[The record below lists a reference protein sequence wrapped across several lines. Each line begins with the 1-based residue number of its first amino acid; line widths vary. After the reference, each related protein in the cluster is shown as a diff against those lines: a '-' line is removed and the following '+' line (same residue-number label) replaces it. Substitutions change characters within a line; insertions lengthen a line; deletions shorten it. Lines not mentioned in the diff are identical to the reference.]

1 MSLNGN
7 GGQAM
12 KNPLNKRLPRELTK
26 DATKYAAIFILMV
39 LLISICSGM
48 RVSNESLKK
57 AYYDSFEKYTLEDG
71 HITLDKPMPAELR
84 SNFEEKAE
92 MRLFDN
98 LYFDE
103 TSENGAVIRVYREN
117 DGINLPCL
125 LSGELPTNENEIAVD
140 RVFAKNN
147 DISVGDSI
155 TLNKKKLTITGF
167 IALPN
172 YSTLFESNTD
182 SMFDSVNFSVAVMTD
197 SGFDS
202 IESKNI
208 EYNYAWLYNMQPS
221 DDIEA
226 AERSDKFLDIVKDE
240 LTDYDEAIVKAQVDE
255 LTDKLEKAGEEY
267 GEIYKKNFEDKITEI
282 TDNAEKGAE
291 EYAEI
296 YQKSIEAKLTEVS
309 ENIQTGTA
317 EYAALMMTTGEKPE
331 KSALSVDVDDYTFA
345 LIESAAN
352 AALSGTAPEMPSQ
365 EELVAHY
372 LEGVEKPS
380 KSDISVDVDDF
391 TFGIIEKSVDAAIRG
406 EEYTA
411 PSEEEFKDAYL
422 SSVRK
427 PEKSEL
433 SVELDD
439 FLFGIVED
447 AADAEINGT
456 EFEMP
461 EDEAFEDEIDKTDIV
476 AVNNYIPRYLNQAVT
491 FSIEDIG
498 GDEAGTLVMCYM
510 MIALIAFIFAVT
522 ISNTITSEAGVIGT
536 LRASGYTKGEL
547 IRHYMVL
554 PVIVT
559 LAAAVVGNIL
569 GYTVLK
575 DFCVDLYLNS
585 YSLTAYQTVWDAS
598 AFILSTIIPIVLML
612 LINLFVLTSKLKLS
626 PLKFLRHDLKKNRN
640 KKAMR
645 LNTKIPFRTRFSL
658 RIFFTNLPG
667 YIVMIVGILFG
678 SVLIA
683 FGDMFPRMLDDYQN
697 IVTRDMISDYQ
708 YVLYDCDEAAEV
720 TDDSAEKFAMASYDY
735 TKEGYLTDSISV
747 YGSVKDS
754 KYIHTEIP
762 AGKAM
767 ISTGISAKFG
777 LKAGDTITLDEKYK
791 RDTSYT
797 IEVAGVYDYESS
809 LAIFMNIDDFNS
821 TFGNDKNYFT
831 GYFSDSELT
840 ELPDDDVATV
850 INASDYTKLSTQ
862 LMVSM
867 GGMMGLFKWF
877 GALFFIIVVYV
888 LCKQVIER
896 NFQSIS
902 MTKILGFHNSEIALL
917 YIASTSIAVLIGLL
931 ISIPFID
938 VAMKA
943 IFNGYIYTVM
953 TGYIPL
959 SISPVTYAVMFFTG
973 LGCYIVVALLQMCK
987 VAKVSKSEAL
997 KNTE

>member
-1 MSLNGN
+1 M
-7 GGQAM
+7 
-12 KNPLNKRLPRELTK
+12 
-26 DATKYAAIFILMV
+26 
-39 LLISICSGM
+39 
-48 RVSNESLKK
+48 
-57 AYYDSFEKYTLEDG
+57 
-71 HITLDKPMPAELR
+71 
-84 SNFEEKAE
+84 
-92 MRLFDN
+92 
-98 LYFDE
+98 
-103 TSENGAVIRVYREN
+103 
-117 DGINLPCL
+117 
-125 LSGELPTNENEIAVD
+125 
-140 RVFAKNN
+140 
-147 DISVGDSI
+147 
-155 TLNKKKLTITGF
+155 
-167 IALPN
+167 
-172 YSTLFESNTD
+172 
-182 SMFDSVNFSVAVMTD
+182 
-197 SGFDS
+197 
-202 IESKNI
+202 
-208 EYNYAWLYNMQPS
+208 
-221 DDIEA
+221 
-226 AERSDKFLDIVKDE
+226 
-240 LTDYDEAIVKAQVDE
+240 
-255 LTDKLEKAGEEY
+255 
-267 GEIYKKNFEDKITEI
+267 
-282 TDNAEKGAE
+282 
-291 EYAEI
+291 
-296 YQKSIEAKLTEVS
+296 
-309 ENIQTGTA
+309 
-317 EYAALMMTTGEKPE
+317 
-331 KSALSVDVDDYTFA
+331 
-345 LIESAAN
+345 
-352 AALSGTAPEMPSQ
+352 
-365 EELVAHY
+365 
-372 LEGVEKPS
+372 
-380 KSDISVDVDDF
+380 
-391 TFGIIEKSVDAAIRG
+391 
-406 EEYTA
+406 
-411 PSEEEFKDAYL
+411 
-422 SSVRK
+422 
-427 PEKSEL
+427 
-433 SVELDD
+433 
-439 FLFGIVED
+439 
-447 AADAEINGT
+447 
-456 EFEMP
+456 
-461 EDEAFEDEIDKTDIV
+461 
-476 AVNNYIPRYLNQAVT
+476 
-491 FSIEDIG
+491 
-498 GDEAGTLVMCYM
+498 
-510 MIALIAFIFAVT
+510 
-522 ISNTITSEAGVIGT
+522 
-536 LRASGYTKGEL
+536 
-547 IRHYMVL
+547 
-554 PVIVT
+554 
-559 LAAAVVGNIL
+559 
-569 GYTVLK
+569 LK